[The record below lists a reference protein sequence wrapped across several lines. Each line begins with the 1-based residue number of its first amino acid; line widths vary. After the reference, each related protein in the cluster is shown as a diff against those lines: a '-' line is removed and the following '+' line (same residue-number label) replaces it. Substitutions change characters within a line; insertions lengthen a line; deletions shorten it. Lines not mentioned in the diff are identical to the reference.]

1 MIGIWIEI
9 PTWLWRPDVKQLKV
23 HGRRRTRFSPQSAV
37 LRAPFH
43 TWWFF
48 LYIGKW
54 FSFVWHYFAVTNDF
68 AVSKFIFPWQKWFYR
83 DSYGP
88 SCICPLHEPLFTVVK
103 QLLSIRIFL
112 LFSIGGKWTSVS
124 AHKNEIKIRRNK
136 LVNFVRRVRFISFD
150 YSKNVPFCDVI
161 KFNSR
166 LKTMS
171 CASRS
176 AK

>member
-1 MIGIWIEI
+1 MEGGGHV
-9 PTWLWRPDVKQLKV
+9 LVR
-23 HGRRRTRFSPQSAV
+23 SPQSSG
-37 LRAPFH
+37 LLF
-43 TWWFF
+43 TLGGSFF
-48 LYIGKW
+48 TLE
-54 FSFVWHYFAVTNDF
+54 NDF
-68 AVSKFIFPWQKWFYR
+68 PLSNIILLWRMILPWVNLFSHGKNDFTVTVVGHR
-83 DSYGP
+83 AFVT
-88 SCICPLHEPLFTVVK
+88 LHEPLFTVVK

-136 LVNFVRRVRFISFD
+136 LVNFVRRVRSISFD
-150 YSKNVPFCDVI
+150 YSKNVPFCDLI